1 MDKKTFN
8 IHNLDLY
15 SLSKDLLYGL
25 WIIIMIGAIGT
36 MVTYSYIKDSYEHS
50 IAVQLYM

>member
-15 SLSKDLLYGL
+15 SLSKDFAVRTVV
-25 WIIIMIGAIGT
+25 IIMIGSHRNHGNIF
-36 MVTYSYIKDSYEHS
+36 
-50 IAVQLYM
+50 LYQGFL

>member
-25 WIIIMIGAIGT
+25 RIPMN
-36 MVTYSYIKDSYEHS
+36 HS

>member
-25 WIIIMIGAIGT
+25 WIIIMIA
-36 MVTYSYIKDSYEHS
+36 MNHS